1 MFHVEHWIVYSRNM
15 TSLGSAASQ
24 TWRSFERMFLV
35 EHWRD
40 SSRRVFHVEHL
51 IVSTLTPWACI
62 IIPRLGDH
70 LSEEIGD
77 FQHNVP
83 RGTLLRLQS
92 FTGKCGRHT
101 S

>member
-1 MFHVEHWIVYSRNM
+1 
-15 TSLGSAASQ
+15 
-24 TWRSFERMFLV
+24 
-35 EHWRD
+35 
-40 SSRRVFHVEHL
+40 VFHVEHL
-51 IVSTLTPWACI
+51 IVSTLTPWACS

-92 FTGKCGRHT
+92 FTGKCGRAHFLT
-101 S
+101 AWNVYHVGSL